1 MGTAIVIGVGPDQGL
16 GAQLCK
22 RFAAEGLNVLV
33 AGRTKSALDAV
44 VADIAAAGGRAAS
57 VVADA
62 TKEADIVALFDQAG
76 SDLELAIYNAGNNT
90 PGKIIDM
97 EADYFEQSWRVVC
110 FGGFLFGRE
119 AVRRMVPKA
128 VGTLLFTGASASLR
142 GRTGYG
148 AFNSSKAGL
157 RTLAQAMAKEY
168 ASDGI
173 HVGHVVVDGAIGGEK
188 IRKRFPDASRPRGS
202 ADQHRGHRRWL
213 RLPLPSAAPG
223 LVVRT
228 RCANLARELVIPAPP
243 SPVGLP
249 NPERL
254 WHDVLPASAGI
265 CFQEDPCPPS
275 RPRPPSSIPSC
286 SATRSGRRPCARC
299 FRISA

>member
-44 VADIAAAGGRAAS
+44 VADIVAAGGRAAS
-57 VVADA
+57 FVADA
-62 TKEADIVALFDQAG
+62 TREADIIALFDQAG
-76 SDLELAIYNAGNNT
+76 GDLELAIYNAGNNT

-119 AVRRMVPKA
+119 AVRRMVPKGA
-128 VGTLLFTGASASLR
+128 GTLLFTGASASLR
-142 GRTGYG
+142 GRSGYG

-168 ASDGI
+168 AGDGI

-188 IRKRFPDASRPRGS
+188 IKRRFPNLADREDRLISIEGIVDGFVFLYRQPRRAWS
-202 ADQHRGHRRWL
+202 FELD
-213 RLPLPSAAPG
+213 
-223 LVVRT
+223 VRT
-228 RCANLARELVIPAPP
+228 SHEN
-243 SPVGLP
+243 
-249 NPERL
+249 
-254 WHDVLPASAGI
+254 W
-265 CFQEDPCPPS
+265 
-275 RPRPPSSIPSC
+275 
-286 SATRSGRRPCARC
+286 
-299 FRISA
+299 

>member
-57 VVADA
+57 FVADA
-62 TKEADIVALFDQAG
+62 TKESDIVALFDQAG

-188 IRKRFPDASRPRGS
+188 IRKRFPDAANREDRLISIEGIVDGFVFLYRQPRRAWS
-202 ADQHRGHRRWL
+202 FELD
-213 RLPLPSAAPG
+213 
-223 LVVRT
+223 VRT
-228 RCANLARELVIPAPP
+228 SHEN
-243 SPVGLP
+243 
-249 NPERL
+249 
-254 WHDVLPASAGI
+254 W
-265 CFQEDPCPPS
+265 
-275 RPRPPSSIPSC
+275 
-286 SATRSGRRPCARC
+286 
-299 FRISA
+299 